1 MGIDYVT
8 SLAYRYYAT
17 NRLNEKSD
25 VFSFGVVLLE
35 IITGQPAI
43 TKTPEKVHIIKW
55 VNSMVERGDVK
66 NIMDPRLERDLDINS
81 IWKAIEVAM
90 SCVSFTSTKRP
101 TMTYVVMELKQ
112 CLAMELARKHEGFE
126 IDLDQISGNFVHSGQ
141 TPLAR

>member
-1 MGIDYVT
+1 
-8 SLAYRYYAT
+8 
-17 NRLNEKSD
+17 
-25 VFSFGVVLLE
+25 
-35 IITGQPAI
+35 
-43 TKTPEKVHIIKW
+43 
-55 VNSMVERGDVK
+55 MVERGDVK

-90 SCVSFTSTKRP
+90 SCVSFTSNKRP